1 MAVPTD
7 APPKNIS
14 RDPSIEME
22 EDGEYQRQLAVFVQS
37 CTEKGI
43 ELVKIGELI
52 AGLPQRRSFLDIGA
66 GGGDLTLPISS
77 SFEATTVVEPNPLQ
91 AQRLQRRC
99 PGFRVVSDHW
109 DRVDLGSERFDFIL
123 CSHVLYYIPEGA
135 WLTTIEKMHTHLES
149 GGCIAIVIQSPMG
162 EVAEFFSCFTRY
174 DVNILGL
181 WGDLIRKY
189 GDEAVEVRYFVNEIY
204 AENLDDM
211 VSIGLFLLIDRNFRS
226 HEDEIRKYFEKR
238 HKAPGG
244 YRLRQDDILLVIRK

>member
-1 MAVPTD
+1 
-7 APPKNIS
+7 
-14 RDPSIEME
+14 ME
-22 EDGEYQRQLAVFVQS
+22 EDGEYQRQLAVFVHS

-77 SFEATTVVEPNPLQ
+77 SFEATTVVEPNSLQ
-91 AQRLQRRC
+91 AHRLQRRC
-99 PGFRVVSDHW
+99 PGFRVVNDRW
-109 DRVDLGSERFDFIL
+109 DRVALGAERFDFIL

-135 WLTTIEKMHTHLES
+135 WLSTIEKMHTHLES
-149 GGCIAIVIQSPMG
+149 GGCVAIVIQSPMG
-162 EVAEFFSCFTRY
+162 EVAEFFSRFTRY

-204 AENLDDM
+204 TESLDDM

-226 HEDEIRKYFEKR
+226 HEDEIRKYFEEC
-238 HKAPGG
+238 HKTPGG